1 MAKVTNTA
9 SITID
14 DSVFAVDKMSTQV
27 QQMVAMMDEWRQRDA
42 DLVVEHA
49 MVKSALRDIQNSIYT
64 LVMKEKAEAM
74 QKAEAMGLIP
84 NKEVSE
90 AEQPPTE

>member
-14 DSVFAVDKMSTQV
+14 DSVFAVEKMSPQI

-49 MVKSALRDIQNSIYT
+49 MVKSALRDIQNSIYAT
-64 LVMKEKAEAM
+64 IMKEREETA
-74 QKAEAMGLIP
+74 QKAEAMGVLP
-84 NKEVSE
+84 PAQPDANTTP
-90 AEQPPTE
+90 AE